1 MYPRLKLGVEMG
13 TAVWDDSSEGLYVSN
28 KKGKMF
34 EISQDIYDELYGAD
48 GTHPL
53 DLPED
58 LQEQMKLDGLIT
70 TNRFEIDRLIIH
82 CVLFS
87 VGERA
92 KKFRPF
98 CRIVNFVLPVLATTI
113 FLGSVFLKL
122 YLHTETNS
130 ELGIPA
136 CLAMTFFS
144 VLAHEFGHLVAAIAY
159 GYKVTSVSLML
170 FEIFPLGAYVSCDR
184 TKGTAKKRLQL
195 SMAGIE
201 VNLERLTKPKCDKSS
216 SKSQK
221 SKMDIGPA
229 LVSNK

>member
-1 MYPRLKLGVEMG
+1 M
-13 TAVWDDSSEGLYVSN
+13 
-28 KKGKMF
+28 
-34 EISQDIYDELYGAD
+34 
-48 GTHPL
+48 
-53 DLPED
+53 
-58 LQEQMKLDGLIT
+58 
-70 TNRFEIDRLIIH
+70 
-82 CVLFS
+82 
-87 VGERA
+87 
-92 KKFRPF
+92 
-98 CRIVNFVLPVLATTI
+98 NFVLPVLATTI

-144 VLAHEFGHLVAAIAY
+144 VLAHEFGHLVAEIAY

-170 FEIFPLGAYVSCDR
+170 FGIFPLGAYVSFDR

-201 VNLERLTKPKCDKSS
+201 VNLERLTKPKCDKNS